1 MISRYTLPEMA
12 NLWSDEN
19 KFATWLKVE
28 IAVCE
33 ARAERSEIPA
43 AAVSVIKQKADFDI
57 DRIAAIEAEVD
68 HDVIA
73 FLTNVAE
80 NVGKESKYIH
90 VGLTSS
96 DILDT
101 SLACHMKQAGLLIK
115 KKLKSIAE
123 FLRTEAPRYK
133 KAVCIGRTHGVHA
146 EPTVFGLKLALWYTE
161 TARNLKR
168 LDSAIKDVA
177 TGKISG
183 AVGNFANTDPELEE
197 AVCNKLGLTAA
208 KVSTQVVQRDR
219 HAHFLSVLAII
230 GGTVE
235 KIATE
240 IRNLQRTEILEL
252 EEGFA
257 KGQKGSSAMPHK
269 RNPITCERL
278 AGLARVLRANSMAA
292 MENMALWHERDI
304 THSSVE
310 RIIIPD
316 STILLHY
323 MLDKLYHTLSNLKID
338 TERMKKNIELT
349 RGLVFS
355 QRVLLALTEKMPSR
369 EEAYKLVQ
377 SLAMKSWDKG
387 ANFKT
392 LLKSSSG
399 VRKYLNPKE
408 IDTLFDISYYTRK
421 ADKIIDRATAK

>member
-1 MISRYTLPEMA
+1 MISRYTMPEMA
-12 NLWSDEN
+12 DLWSDEN

-33 ARAERSEIPA
+33 AMAERGEIPA

-57 DRIAAIEAEVD
+57 DRITAIEAEVD

-101 SLACHMKQAGLLIK
+101 ALACQMKQAGLLIK
-115 KKLKSIAE
+115 KKLKSIAD
-123 FLRTEAPRYK
+123 FLRAEAPRYK
-133 KAVCIGRTHGVHA
+133 SAVCIGRTHGVHA

-161 TARNLKR
+161 TDRNLKR
-168 LDSAIKDVA
+168 LDSAVKDVA

-183 AVGNFANTDPELEE
+183 AVGNFANTDLELEE
-197 AVCNKLGLTAA
+197 AVCKKLGLEAA

-310 RIIIPD
+310 RIILPD

-323 MLDKLYHTLSNLKID
+323 MLDRLYHTLSNLKIN

-369 EEAYKLVQ
+369 EEAYELVQ
-377 SLAMKSWDKG
+377 SLAMKSWDEG
-387 ANFKT
+387 ASFRT

-408 IDTLFDISYYTRK
+408 IDTLFDITYYTRK
-421 ADKIIDRATAK
+421 AVKIINRATAK